1 MPKIHGWHA
10 SCVDDQADGRAIS
23 LLALRKWPA
32 FVGSD
37 ERAGRPAWWRHPGA
51 GYDQQNEPRTG
62 LESQIVLNELFMSMA
77 VRKGAADLLQ
87 FINVQI
93 FLAKQGGELDQLT
106 RQYLGVPAG
115 NLPVF

>member
-1 MPKIHGWHA
+1 M
-10 SCVDDQADGRAIS
+10 
-23 LLALRKWPA
+23 
-32 FVGSD
+32 
-37 ERAGRPAWWRHPGA
+37 
-51 GYDQQNEPRTG
+51 
-62 LESQIVLNELFMSMA
+62 LNELFMSMA

-87 FINVQI
+87 FLNVQI